1 MRLTWTTLL
10 IVMILVSC
18 GGKPL
23 GPAVKIDFKEIQKKG
38 KLTILTENSS
48 LSFFEY
54 RGKRLGFEY

>member
-1 MRLTWTTLL
+1 
-10 IVMILVSC
+10 MILVSC
-18 GGKPL
+18 GGKPV

-54 RGKRLGFEY
+54 RGKRLGFEYEIMDSFCKE